1 MLERIART
9 SYRHRWL
16 TLTTWV
22 VALVAIITLGRSFAG
37 DFATGGNLPNT
48 ESRRAFDLLESRFPA
63 RAGDGG
69 TIVFEADQGVNDPEV
84 KAAME
89 SMFAQVEKVPGIT
102 GVVSPYSAEG
112 QTQISQDGTIAYAQ
126 VNTVDLDYN
135 EWGPVSDGVKAV
147 EEQVK
152 VPGLTVD
159 LGGDIFSDGVQP
171 PATEAFG
178 LLAAIFILLIAFG
191 SLLAMGLPILTAL
204 FGIGIGIALVELLA
218 NVMPVPD
225 FTTQVA
231 AMIAIGVGIDYTLFI
246 VTRYREFLNSGLE
259 PEHAVIRSIN
269 TAGRAVVFAG
279 LTVVISLLGMFL
291 MGVPFVRGLA
301 VGCSLA
307 VLLVMLGSITLLP
320 ALLGFVGRNVDR
332 FGLPH
337 RKKDDGVERE
347 TFWHRWARTVQR
359 RPWPPLI
366 GGLVV
371 VLLLAAPVFSLRLGM
386 ADAGNQPT
394 SDTTR
399 RAYDV
404 LAEGFGPGFNGPLL
418 LVADLQG
425 GNSTQGEIEHLREAV
440 TQTPG
445 VAFVTPAIPNPD
457 GDTVLIQVYPT
468 TSPQDEATTKLIHH
482 LRSDVVPEATRGTD
496 LTVYVGGVTAAF
508 QDFADVLSSRLPLFI
523 GAVLGL
529 SFLLLLVV
537 FRSVVVPLKAVVM
550 NLLSIGAAYGVIVA
564 VFQWGWLSDVFGVG
578 KPGPIEAWAPM
589 MLFAIVFGLS
599 MDYEVFLLSRIK
611 EEYDKTGD
619 NGQAVADGLSST
631 ARVITAAAAIM
642 ICVFGSFVFADQR
655 QIKLIGLGLAAAV
668 LIDATLVRMVL
679 VPSTMELLGDR
690 NWWLPKWLDRIVP
703 RVSIEGHDLDREL
716 AELTQREG
724 SEPAGPRTDL

>member
-16 TLTTWV
+16 VLV
-22 VALVAIITLGRSFAG
+22 VWIAALVVTVSLGRSLAG
-37 DFATGGNLPNT
+37 DFASGGNLPNT

-69 TIVFEADQGVNDPEV
+69 TIVFEADQGVDDPEV
-84 KAAME
+84 QAAME
-89 SMFAQVEKVPGIT
+89 SLFQRAAQVPGVT
-102 GVVSPYSAEG
+102 AVVSPYSPEG
-112 QTQISQDGTIAYAQ
+112 QSQISQDGTIAYAQ

-135 EWGPVSDGVKAV
+135 EWGPVSDGVKAARAEV
-147 EEQVK
+147 N
-152 VPGLTVD
+152 VPGLTVE
-159 LGGDIFSDGVQP
+159 LGGDIFSDGIQP

-178 LLAAIFILLIAFG
+178 LLAAVFILLIAFG

-231 AMIAIGVGIDYTLFI
+231 SMIAIGVGIDYALFI
-246 VTRYREFLNSGLE
+246 VTRYREFLKTGIE
-259 PEHAVIRSIN
+259 PETAVLRAIN

-279 LTVVISLLGMFL
+279 LTVVVSLLGMFL

-332 FGLPH
+332 FALPH
-337 RKKDDGVERE
+337 RKKDDGLARE
-347 TFWHRWARTVQR
+347 TFWHRWSRTVQR
-359 RPWPPLI
+359 RPWPPFI

-371 VLLLAAPVFSLRLGM
+371 VLLLAAPVFSIRLGM

-399 RAYDV
+399 RAYDL

-418 LVADLQG
+418 VVADLQG
-425 GNSTQGEIEHLREAV
+425 GTSTQGEVEHLREALN
-440 TQTPG
+440 QTPG

-468 TSPQDEATTKLIHH
+468 TSPQDEATTKLLHH
-482 LRSDVVPEATRGTD
+482 LRSDVVPEATRDTD

-690 NWWLPKWLDRIVP
+690 NWWFPKWLDRIVP
-703 RVSIEGHDLDREL
+703 RFSVEGHDLDREL
-716 AELTQREG
+716 AELAASEG
-724 SEPAGPRTDL
+724 SETTGRSDRS

>member
-16 TLTTWV
+16 TLGAWI
-22 VALVAIITLGRSFAG
+22 VALVAVVTLGRSFAG
-37 DFATGGNLPNT
+37 DYSSGGNLPNT

-69 TIVFEADQGVNDPEV
+69 TIVFEAEPGVNDPTV

-89 SMFAQVEKVPGIT
+89 EMFAKVTQVPGIT
-102 GVVSPYSAEG
+102 GVVSPYSPEG
-112 QTQISQDGTIAYAQ
+112 ANQISQDGTIAYAQ
-126 VNTVDLDYN
+126 VNTIDLDFN
-135 EWGPVSDGVKAV
+135 EWGPVADGVKAV
-147 EEQVK
+147 KEQVN
-152 VPGLTVD
+152 VPGLTVE
-159 LGGDIFSDGVQP
+159 LGGDVFADAIAP

-204 FGIGIGIALVELLA
+204 FGIGIGVALVELLA

-231 AMIAIGVGIDYTLFI
+231 SMIAIGVGIDYALFI

-332 FGLPH
+332 FGLPR
-337 RKKDDGVERE
+337 RKKDDGLARE

-399 RAYDV
+399 RAYDM

-418 LVADLQG
+418 VVADLQG
-425 GNSTQGEIEHLREAV
+425 GNGTQGEVEDLREAL

-445 VAFVTPAIPNPD
+445 VAFVTPAIPNPN

-468 TSPQDEATTKLIHH
+468 TAPQD
-482 LRSDVVPEATRGTD
+482 
-496 LTVYVGGVTAAF
+496 
-508 QDFADVLSSRLPLFI
+508 
-523 GAVLGL
+523 
-529 SFLLLLVV
+529 
-537 FRSVVVPLKAVVM
+537 
-550 NLLSIGAAYGVIVA
+550 
-564 VFQWGWLSDVFGVG
+564 
-578 KPGPIEAWAPM
+578 
-589 MLFAIVFGLS
+589 
-599 MDYEVFLLSRIK
+599 
-611 EEYDKTGD
+611 
-619 NGQAVADGLSST
+619 
-631 ARVITAAAAIM
+631 
-642 ICVFGSFVFADQR
+642 
-655 QIKLIGLGLAAAV
+655 
-668 LIDATLVRMVL
+668 
-679 VPSTMELLGDR
+679 
-690 NWWLPKWLDRIVP
+690 
-703 RVSIEGHDLDREL
+703 
-716 AELTQREG
+716 
-724 SEPAGPRTDL
+724 

>member
-9 SYRHRWL
+9 SYRHRW
-16 TLTTWV
+16 V
-22 VALVAIITLGRSFAG
+22 VLIAWIVTLVAAVSVGRAFAG
-37 DFATGGNLPNT
+37 DFATGGKLPNT

-63 RAGDGG
+63 HAGDGG
-69 TIVFEADQGVNDPEV
+69 TIVFKAEQGVTDPQV
-84 KAAME
+84 QAAME
-89 SMFAQVEKVPGIT
+89 AMFAKVAQVPGVT
-102 GVVSPYSAEG
+102 GVVSPYSNEG
-112 QTQISQDGTIAYAQ
+112 QNQISKDGTIAYAQ
-126 VNTVDLDYN
+126 VNTVDLNFN
-135 EWGPVSDGVKAV
+135 EWGPVSDGVRAV
-147 EEQVK
+147 RAEVN
-152 VPGLTVD
+152 VPGLTVE
-159 LGGDIFSDGVQP
+159 LGGDIFSDGVKP

-178 LLAAIFILLIAFG
+178 LLAAVFILLVAFG
-191 SLLAMGLPILTAL
+191 SVLAMGLPIVTAL
-204 FGIGIGIALVELLA
+204 FGIAIGIAVVELLA

-231 AMIAIGVGIDYTLFI
+231 AMIAIGVGIDYALFI
-246 VTRYREFLNSGLE
+246 VTRYREFLKDGAR
-259 PEHAVIRSIN
+259 PDVAVLRSIN

-301 VGCSLA
+301 VGCSAA

-320 ALLGFVGRNVDR
+320 ALLGFVGLNIDR

-337 RKKDDGVERE
+337 RKKRE
-347 TFWHRWARTVQR
+347 AAAAQKESLWHRWARTVQR
-359 RPWPPLI
+359 RPWPPFA
-366 GGLVV
+366 GGLLILV
-371 VLLLAAPVFSLRLGM
+371 LLAAPFFSLRLGM

-394 SDTTR
+394 TDTTR
-399 RAYDV
+399 RAYDL

-418 LVADLQG
+418 VVADQQG
-425 GNSTQGEIEHLREAV
+425 GTSTRADVARLHDAL
-440 TQTPG
+440 TQVPG
-445 VAFVTPAIPNPD
+445 VAFVSPAIPNPA
-457 GDTVLIQVYPT
+457 GDTAVIQVFPT
-468 TSPQDEATTKLIHH
+468 SAPQDEATTKLIHH
-482 LRSDVVPEATRGTD
+482 LRSDVVPAATKGTD
-496 LTVYVGGVTAAF
+496 MTVYVGGFTAAS

-537 FRSVVVPLKAVVM
+537 FRSIVVPLKAVIM
-550 NLLSIGAAYGVIVA
+550 NLLSIAAAYGVIVA

-611 EEYDKTGD
+611 EEYDRTGD
-619 NGQAVADGLSST
+619 NGQAVADGLAST

-642 ICVFGSFVFADQR
+642 ICVFGSFVLGDQR

-668 LIDATLVRMVL
+668 FIDATLVRMVL
-679 VPSTMELLGDR
+679 VPATMELLGDR
-690 NWWLPKWLDRIVP
+690 NWWFPKWLDRIVP
-703 RVSIEGHDLDREL
+703 RVSIEAHDLDREL
-716 AELTQREG
+716 ADLTQRED
-724 SEPAGPRTDL
+724 TNV